1 MNDYNNIKANYNSV
15 IYEEYQFSLLIYSLR
30 HFWWAYRIE
39 LRLNDF

>member
-30 HFWWAYRIE
+30 NFWWAYCIE